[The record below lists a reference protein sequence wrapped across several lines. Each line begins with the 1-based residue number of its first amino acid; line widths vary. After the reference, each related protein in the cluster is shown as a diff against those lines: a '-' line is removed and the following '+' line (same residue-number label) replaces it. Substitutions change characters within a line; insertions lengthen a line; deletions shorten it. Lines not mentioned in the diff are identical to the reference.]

1 MKEKITKNNER
12 IKKFKEKYYSYH
24 ANKNENNDSASFQ
37 LAIIFLALFMLIMAF
52 ACKCMGNMVVA
63 AISYVGAIIYIAIPV
78 VISVVKLYILG
89 GKRIQ
94 DQNRIEAL
102 DKTFEDY
109 LGKECDYSKQLQ
121 LIDALKESY
130 SQSSEG
136 ILVSIT
142 KIVMFILTQIA
153 VLSLS
158 LLSSLV
164 ELENAEPNR
173 VYIWIAI
180 NIFIVLLDK
189 FEVVDYLLY
198 NDLLLF
204 ISRDYRKS
212 LSMRIFDTK
221 L

>member
-1 MKEKITKNNER
+1 MKENIKKNNER
-12 IKKFKEKYYSYH
+12 IKEFKEKYYSYH
-24 ANKNENNDSASFQ
+24 VNKKEDNDSVSFQ
-37 LAIIFLALFMLIMAF
+37 LAIIFLALFMLAMALV
-52 ACKCMGNMVVA
+52 CKFMGNMVVA
-63 AISYVGAIIYIAIPV
+63 AISYVGAIIYIIIPV

-109 LGKECDYSKQLQ
+109 LGKGCDYSRQLQ
-121 LIDALKESY
+121 LIDAIKESY

-142 KIVMFILTQIA
+142 KIAMFILTQVA

-164 ELENAEPNR
+164 ELENAEANK

-180 NIFIVLLDK
+180 NIFIALLDK
-189 FEVVDYLLY
+189 FEVVGYLFY

-204 ISRDYRKS
+204 ISRDYRKTLS
-212 LSMRIFDTK
+212 LRIFEES
-221 L
+221 